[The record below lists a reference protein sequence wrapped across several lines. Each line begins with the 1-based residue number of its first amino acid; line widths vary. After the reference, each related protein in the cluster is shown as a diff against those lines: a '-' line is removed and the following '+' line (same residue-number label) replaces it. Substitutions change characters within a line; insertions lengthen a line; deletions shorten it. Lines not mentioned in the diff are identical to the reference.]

1 MKSTKSI
8 LPSSKKRG
16 GKEGKDGKDGRNNA
30 KIEENGIGTRDPFLR
45 MTMLTSHPTY
55 GDGLRYFVKR
65 FSTDNDYN
73 FLMLLL
79 SRTSGPMFE
88 ALQEFS
94 TPQFHTNLIEFM
106 VDRDWGLDELRRRI
120 TDSGQGKKLKI
131 VDTDLLIVPPAVRKL
146 KEVVE
151 IKISSNNYLSDLGN
165 LAGQNDL
172 KSLKVKGCNVK
183 DIGTVLTLTNLVELD
198 ISENDVHEIPPEIV
212 KLTQLGM
219 LNVKKNPLKSLP
231 VEILSLEKLTM
242 LEVEEEKFNR
252 IEKGKEVF
260 TTESNAVFR
269 RISSVRSTASA
280 TASTRKASKKSTTNA
295 SATKDIFK
303 EKFPFERS
311 RSLQV

>member
-1 MKSTKSI
+1 M
-8 LPSSKKRG
+8 
-16 GKEGKDGKDGRNNA
+16 
-30 KIEENGIGTRDPFLR
+30 
-45 MTMLTSHPTY
+45 
-55 GDGLRYFVKR
+55 
-65 FSTDNDYN
+65 
-73 FLMLLL
+73 
-79 SRTSGPMFE
+79 
-88 ALQEFS
+88 
-94 TPQFHTNLIEFM
+94 
-106 VDRDWGLDELRRRI
+106 
-120 TDSGQGKKLKI
+120 
-131 VDTDLLIVPPAVRKL
+131 PPAVRKL
-146 KEVVE
+146 KHVE
-151 IKISSNNYLSDLGN
+151 EINISSNNYLSDLGN

-183 DIGTVLTLTNLVELD
+183 DIRTVLTLTNLVELD

-280 TASTRKASKKSTTNA
+280 SASTRKASKKSNALATNN
-295 SATKDIFK
+295 IFN
-303 EKFPFERS
+303 EKVPFERS